1 MSIRVTAPAST
12 ANLGPGFDCL
22 AAALSLRTSLEAREA
37 PGGEWSVNL
46 GHRDASLEVNPDLA
60 RSAAEAVAGRLP
72 SLEVRIEAHVPI
84 GRGLGSSA
92 AVIAAGLLLGCVL
105 EGRETDPVELLRLGT
120 PLEGH
125 PDNLAAALFGGLVLV
140 LPSGEV
146 MAFRPTASVRPLM
159 LLPRE
164 RLPTEQ
170 ARQALPTRVPHDHAA
185 ANVARASGLLA
196 LLSGGRP
203 ATNDELLA
211 CTEDLLHQPYRRP
224 LMRDTDEAIRKLRE
238 VGVPAVVSGAGPSVA
253 CFVCDGEEASARRV
267 LADMDGWTALELE
280 WDPRGARIIDDGR

>member
-211 CTEDLLHQPYRRP
+211 CTEDLLHQPYRGP
-224 LMRDTDEAIRKLRE
+224 LMLQTSEAMATLRAE
-238 VGVPAVVSGAGPSVA
+238 GVAAAVSGAGPSI
-253 CFVCDGEEASARRV
+253 VCLVVTGEEDRTRQVASGFE
-267 LADMDGWTALELE
+267 GWELIE
-280 WDPRGARIIDDGR
+280 LGWDPEGARIEE